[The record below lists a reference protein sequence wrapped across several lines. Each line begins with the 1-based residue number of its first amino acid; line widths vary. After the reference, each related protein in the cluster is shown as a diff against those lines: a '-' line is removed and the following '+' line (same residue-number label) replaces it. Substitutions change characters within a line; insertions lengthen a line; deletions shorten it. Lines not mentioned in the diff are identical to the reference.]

1 MQSAVHR
8 DKGAEVV
15 MESFVWPVDTVGI
28 TFFGDSSSET
38 ANFISVWGDI
48 KDAASGWGIT

>member
-1 MQSAVHR
+1 MQSTVHR

-28 TFFGDSSSET
+28 TFFGDSQLY
-38 ANFISVWGDI
+38 FIVWGDI